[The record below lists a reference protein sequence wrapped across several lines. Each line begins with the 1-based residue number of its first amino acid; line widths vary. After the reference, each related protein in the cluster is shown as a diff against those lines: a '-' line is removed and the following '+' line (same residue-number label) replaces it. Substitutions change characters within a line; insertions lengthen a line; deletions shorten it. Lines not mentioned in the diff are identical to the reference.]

1 MCLPLLIFP
10 CTISPEAS
18 LLAPAH
24 PGGPGTRAVKWLW
37 FVVCGVRFY
46 CEYEWV
52 VDSTVCEYVW
62 VVDSTVSVYVW
73 VVVICV
79 VMVQCVAFA
88 VF

>member
-1 MCLPLLIFP
+1 MGCGFYRE
-10 CTISPEAS
+10 C
-18 LLAPAH
+18 
-24 PGGPGTRAVKWLW
+24 
-37 FVVCGVRFY
+37 VCVGCDSVRFY
-46 CEYEWV
+46 R
-52 VDSTVCEYVW
+52 EYVW